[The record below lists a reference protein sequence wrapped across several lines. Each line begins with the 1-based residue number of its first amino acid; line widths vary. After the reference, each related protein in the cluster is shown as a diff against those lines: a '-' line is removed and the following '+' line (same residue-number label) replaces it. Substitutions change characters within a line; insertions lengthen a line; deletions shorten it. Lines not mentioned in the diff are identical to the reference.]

1 MVPEKTGFDVIGT
14 ALISYRVFGRGPRS
28 VLLMHGNGEDWRTFE
43 KLIPALAEE
52 YTVAAM
58 DSRGHGGST
67 FGSEPLNLK
76 RIALDAAALMEKL
89 ELKNP
94 DIIGFSDGG
103 NAALLLALRYPELI
117 GKLVVA
123 GANLTTEGVIPYVQL
138 PVELG
143 YRVCHALGRFI
154 PQARDKSEILG
165 LMVGQPNINPL
176 RLEKI
181 KADTL
186 VLAGDRIGD
195 DPGMGMFYYV
205 LLPRAKLM
213 IVPGADHCIFGKW
226 SDFTNKT
233 ILSFLRGEP

>member
-1 MVPEKTGFDVIGT
+1 MVPEKTGFAVIGT

-186 VLAGDRIGD
+186 VLAGEQDIIKHSHTRLIAD
-195 DPGMGMFYYV
+195 SI
-205 LLPRAKLM
+205 PRAKLM